1 MEFFERDDFE
11 LITSE
16 MMNSMV
22 NEKLTSMKS
31 VH

>member
-11 LITSE
+11 LRTSE
-16 MMNSMV
+16 MMNSLA